1 MKAADVKSEM
11 DGFLLKIGL
20 TRGNILWQRGR
31 LVLIIA
37 GEVHE
42 FRLPSGMSR
51 KSLAFEMGW
60 IGCLCKLNGI
70 EPPKARKANGH
81 DQPVTRN
88 HAG

>member
-1 MKAADVKSEM
+1 MKAADIKTRM
-11 DGFLLKIGL
+11 DGYLPQLGL
-20 TRGNILWQRGR
+20 TRANVLWQRGR
-31 LVLIIA
+31 LILIIA

-42 FRLPSGMSR
+42 FRMPSGMSQ
-51 KSLAFEMGW
+51 KSLSWEMGY
-60 IGCLCKLNGI
+60 IACLCKLNGI